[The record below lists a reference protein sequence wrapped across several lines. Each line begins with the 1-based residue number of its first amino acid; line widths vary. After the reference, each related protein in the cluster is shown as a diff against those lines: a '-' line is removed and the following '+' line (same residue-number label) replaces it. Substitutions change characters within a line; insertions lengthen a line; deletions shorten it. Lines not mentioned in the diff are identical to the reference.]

1 VSRTVAIHVAL
12 ATVALAACGG
22 KKRTPPPPPPPVDAA
37 MEVGPVVHDLGSR
50 PPALDEPHPPMPR
63 EVRATLLEPGAAP
76 RAVRRYALVAGPER
90 TLTVRAEVT
99 IHRFQLG
106 AWTGPTALPAVT
118 DGFAY
123 VVAPT
128 AAGATLALRGLP
140 GTVAADAPATAAATD
155 ELTARW
161 RALLE
166 RRRVTAALDA
176 SGRLAD
182 ARFEDDPGAARPDV
196 ELATD
201 ELHQR
206 LLAVM
211 VPWPAEPIGVGAR
224 WRVVTLVR
232 IGGAYVKQTAIYQL
246 TALDGARATVAVE
259 LTRLAERQLLALD
272 GLPAGAEAELI
283 GLVRTQVGTVTV
295 DLGAPLPVAGRFE
308 TTLSSHA
315 QFRAGAAPPLD
326 EVADDRAVL
335 TLTGG

>member
-1 VSRTVAIHVAL
+1 VSRAALTLAL
-12 ATVALAACGG
+12 ALAAACGG
-22 KKRTPPPPPPPVDAA
+22 DKRAAPPPPAPPPDAA
-37 MEVGPVVHDLGSR
+37 MAVGPVVHDLGVR
-50 PPALDEPHPPMPR
+50 PPALDEPHPPMPS
-63 EVRATLLEPGAAP
+63 EVRATVLAPGAAP
-76 RAVRRYALVAGPER
+76 RAVRRYALADGPER

-99 IHRFQLG
+99 IHRFRLG

-123 VVAPT
+123 RVTPT

-140 GTVAADAPATAAATD
+140 GAIAADAAATAAATD

-166 RRRVTAALDA
+166 RRRITAAIDP
-176 SGRLAD
+176 SGRITD
-182 ARFEDDPGAARPDV
+182 VRFDDDPGAARPDV

-201 ELHQR
+201 ELYQR
-206 LLAVM
+206 LLAQV
-211 VPWPAEPIGVGAR
+211 VPWPREPIGVGAR
-224 WRVVTLVR
+224 WRVITLLR
-232 IGGAYVKQTAIYQL
+232 IGGAYVKQTATYEL
-246 TALDGARATVAVE
+246 TALDGARATIAVA
-259 LTRLAERQLLALD
+259 LTRLAERQLLALP

-283 GLVRTQVGTVTV
+283 GLVREQTGTVTV
-295 DLGAPLPVAGRFE
+295 DLAAPLPLAGRFE

-315 QFRAGAAPPLD
+315 QFRAGAAPALD